1 LKLIRKINPK
11 IFFHGVV
18 NGSYSAPFFLT
29 RFREALYHFSSLF
42 DMFEANVP
50 REDPQRLTLESGL
63 FGRDAIN
70 VIACEGAERVERPE
84 TYKQWQIR
92 NRRAGLKQIRL
103 DSELVNETK
112 AMVKKEYH
120 KDFVVDE
127 DGKWILQGWKG
138 RILNALSAWVP
149 A

>member
-1 LKLIRKINPK
+1 MP
-11 IFFHGVV
+11 
-18 NGSYSAPFFLT
+18 SA
-29 RFREALYHFSSLF
+29 AV
-42 DMFEANVP
+42 D
-50 REDPQRLTLESGL
+50 
-63 FGRDAIN
+63 
-70 VIACEGAERVERPE
+70 
-84 TYKQWQIR
+84 
-92 NRRAGLKQIRL
+92 RRAGLKQIRL

-112 AMVKKEYH
+112 GTVKKEYN

>member
-1 LKLIRKINPK
+1 
-11 IFFHGVV
+11 
-18 NGSYSAPFFLT
+18 
-29 RFREALYHFSSLF
+29 
-42 DMFEANVP
+42 MFEANVP
-50 REDPQRLTLESGL
+50 REDPQRLMLESSV
-63 FGRDAIN
+63 FARDAIN

-92 NRRAGLKQIRL
+92 NRRAGFKQIRL
-103 DSELVNETK
+103 DSELVNQTK
-112 AMVKKEYH
+112 TMVKKEYH

-138 RILNALSAWVP
+138 RILNAFSAWVP